1 MGKRRKGK
9 IYSPASLRDKPRSRG
24 FTGCG
29 TCRSRHLK
37 CDEAKPTC
45 STCRRL
51 DLPCQGY
58 APRLLWIA
66 SQQCGGDLEGP
77 KGEASSFRYPL
88 FTEAHRSSMSFDM
101 VQSLGDQSAGEILLD
116 LDTESVSDDELHAVG
131 PFGVF
136 RACDGPSSLRLSTSS
151 PSDDNEED
159 VEDVSLDLLQAKDL
173 SPFPADFFAHLA
185 QDQPSPSF
193 GADLGGPEKWLN
205 IGMAMNM
212 PWDSSAQGIVPDG
225 FSMQLLSPCLDSPD
239 NDVMEAVPRSES
251 SQVPTTQ
258 PDTRLSDV
266 DSILPS
272 ADLNSSNHASSALS
286 TFSPPINC
294 VPRSG
299 TSLPQ
304 HAASLL
310 RYLKTKV
317 FEDRKSMSTRSMS
330 PWKLLLL
337 PCALETFAEVS
348 LWDSTTHARRSILST
363 LLAKS
368 AFHLSKSTAHDE
380 STASFWLKVGVDH
393 HHDAQKHLKSAL
405 KGELGMN
412 ANYAEM
418 LMAILGVGI
427 VSVCVLQCHSGALA
441 NRHGYTGILSRRASR
456 EAVAVGCRVSHPLA
470 RATCDEDLCTPSPA
484 PSVHAF
490 TSHYGEY
497 EHYVKVRGLEGWR
510 AMEVGVSAGSD
521 TDAEPVSRQRAESR

>member
-1 MGKRRKGK
+1 
-9 IYSPASLRDKPRSRG
+9 
-24 FTGCG
+24 
-29 TCRSRHLK
+29 
-37 CDEAKPTC
+37 
-45 STCRRL
+45 
-51 DLPCQGY
+51 
-58 APRLLWIA
+58 
-66 SQQCGGDLEGP
+66 
-77 KGEASSFRYPL
+77 
-88 FTEAHRSSMSFDM
+88 MSFDM

-136 RACDGPSSLRLSTSS
+136 RACDGPSSLRHSTSS

-159 VEDVSLDLLQAKDL
+159 VEDVSLGLLQAKDL

-251 SQVPTTQ
+251 SQVPTAQ

-441 NRHGYTGILSRRASR
+441 NRHGSTGILSRRASR

-521 TDAEPVSRQRAESR
+521 KSI